1 MEDYVARL
9 VAHIGSQPQGICTLA
24 SLGSCVP
31 KPPGVVG
38 GLKSVVKRRQE
49 FILHDPDQGGGG
61 ERVSLAQAPGTRSA
75 TSGIG
80 QFVTLLCA
88 WIRTRGEQRVTAAQL
103 GEFYAAHPS
112 VDRSVLPANKK
123 LKYLCGHDDAR
134 GRLKFQP
141 NPNAPGGGWLEI
153 VTSPL
158 PEPTMSTGRLPAC
171 KFYAQGYCQWGVQCR
186 FAHDELHRTT
196 VQVATPRPAQTA
208 ATSSSQPQTPDELVA
223 LTEEATAIAFG
234 RHLLANPAI
243 VARCSSKPQF
253 KTEFK
258 SWKTREASNGC
269 VWRGTASGILWKLI
283 SLGSKASRPD
293 SVVRVK
299 GVAGQRIYFGA
310 SGMAAVAETLAE
322 NRPRIEADKCGICV
336 TPLALFDSEA
346 IIRRGNLI
354 EKTLTV
360 TNGSNVPQQLV
371 SCQLMGRG
379 VSEFT
384 VSFPE
389 TGAIPLGPGQA
400 VTLRVRCR
408 PVRSGMTRDVLNL
421 NFGPFSIGRY
431 LEVRCGDP
439 DALSDLAP
447 TRPYERR
454 QRRRVPPAQETETV
468 AAPRLAHPEG
478 APVRSKPAMELPTF
492 YVPSA
497 LRQAAESGEA
507 AERLEEGS
515 ERIRTLLG
523 GSSAAAGVAAYQK
536 HYQDLLWLEE
546 IQLVEDLH
554 NFDLRD
560 DEATILTPRGRCYAL
575 EVRGLS
581 ENRPSVLKGDEIKV
595 NFPSEPHRVYRGRV
609 NDIELETV
617 VLSFDSS
624 FRYVAG
630 QHVEVSF
637 VLRRTSLRRFH
648 LGIRGL
654 SECPGAATLL
664 FPDIIDLEGGRLQ
677 PPREVSSA
685 RLRPF
690 NRDLNEEQ
698 MAAVSAIVEG
708 EARHVPYIIFG
719 PPGTGKTTTV
729 VEAVLQCV
737 KRVVKKELRVLV
749 CSPTNTAADVLCQ
762 RLSQGGLSSRL
773 DLLRLMAYSRSR
785 RDIDPVVMRHAN
797 WSEAENAFET
807 PSLEEIKRPRV
818 VVATLATAAKLCCEG
833 LPRGHFDVM
842 VIDESGQAMEPEAL
856 AAASML
862 LGDGQLVLA
871 GDPKQL
877 GPVIHHGL
885 AKEHGLSTSVLER
898 LMERPIYQK
907 RPEYDPRVLTK
918 LVRNFRAHELL
929 LELPNEL
936 FYEGD
941 LLRCGDEMLIRCCE
955 DWEGLPTPQVPL
967 FFDGL
972 VGKDQREDRS
982 PSWFNA
988 DECDRVLEHVLDLL
1002 RPHNGCAT
1010 RLTEDDIGVI
1020 APYNKQV
1027 QKLKKLFKKKNL
1039 ENIKVGSTE
1048 MFQGQERKVIIISTV
1063 RSSED
1068 WVGSDVRH
1076 NLGFLD
1082 NPKRFNVAITRAQ
1095 ALLII
1100 VGNPLVLRLDP
1111 HWAALLRQCVERGAY
1126 RGVPLPPMPGSES
1139 DVVAA
1144 SLAADLEQ
1152 LTLDDEEAA
1161 EQPEMP
1167 EYE

>member
-1 MEDYVARL
+1 
-9 VAHIGSQPQGICTLA
+9 LA
-24 SLGSCVP
+24 
-31 KPPGVVG
+31 
-38 GLKSVVKRRQE
+38 
-49 FILHDPDQGGGG
+49 DP
-61 ERVSLAQAPGTRSA
+61 S
-75 TSGIG
+75 
-80 QFVTLLCA
+80 
-88 WIRTRGEQRVTAAQL
+88 
-103 GEFYAAHPS
+103 
-112 VDRSVLPANKK
+112 
-123 LKYLCGHDDAR
+123 
-134 GRLKFQP
+134 P
-141 NPNAPGGGWLEI
+141 NDG
-153 VTSPL
+153 
-158 PEPTMSTGRLPAC
+158 
-171 KFYAQGYCQWGVQCR
+171 
-186 FAHDELHRTT
+186 
-196 VQVATPRPAQTA
+196 
-208 ATSSSQPQTPDELVA
+208 
-223 LTEEATAIAFG
+223 TEEATAIAFG

-253 KTEFK
+253 YTEFK
-258 SWKTREASNGC
+258 SWKAREASNGC
-269 VWRGTASGILWKLI
+269 VRRGTASGILLKLI
-283 SLGSKASRPD
+283 RLGTTESAQHG
-293 SVVRVK
+293 VVRVK
-299 GVAGQRIYFGA
+299 GAVGQKIYFGA

-322 NRPRIEADKCGICV
+322 NRPRIEADKRGIRV

-354 EKTLTV
+354 EKTLTI
-360 TNGSNVPQQLV
+360 TNENAVPQQLV

-389 TGAIPLGPGQA
+389 NGTLPLGPGQA

-478 APVRSKPAMELPTF
+478 APVRPKPAMELPLF
-492 YVPSA
+492 YIPPA
-497 LRQAAESGEA
+497 LRQEAESGEA
-507 AERLEEGS
+507 AERLEEGT

-560 DEATILTPRGRCYAL
+560 DEATILTPRGGCYAL

-609 NDIELETV
+609 LEIERETV

-630 QHVEVSF
+630 QRVEVSF

-654 SECPGAATLL
+654 STCPGAATLL
-664 FPDIIDLEGGRLQ
+664 FPDMNDLEGGRLH

-685 RLRPF
+685 GLRPF
-690 NRDLNEEQ
+690 NRNLNQEQ

-737 KRVVKKELRVLV
+737 RRVVKKELRVLV
-749 CSPTNTAADVLCQ
+749 CSPTNTAADVLCE
-762 RLSQGGLSSRL
+762 RLSSGGLSSRL
-773 DLLRLMAYSRSR
+773 DMLRLMAYSRSR
-785 RDIDPVVMRHAN
+785 RDIDPIVMRHAN
-797 WSEAENAFET
+797 WSEAANGFVT
-807 PSLEEIKRPRV
+807 PCLEEIKRPRV

-833 LPRGHFDVM
+833 LPRGHFDLM
-842 VIDESGQAMEPEAL
+842 FIDESGQAMEPEAL
-856 AAASML
+856 AAASTLM
-862 LGDGQLVLA
+862 GEGGQLVLA

-885 AKEHGLSTSVLER
+885 AKEHGLSTSMLER
-898 LMERPIYQK
+898 VMERPIYQK
-907 RPEYDPRVLTK
+907 RPEYDTRVLTK

-941 LLRCGDEMLIRCCE
+941 LLCCGDEMLIRCCE

-972 VGKDQREDRS
+972 VGKDEQEDRS

-988 DECDRVLEHVLDLL
+988 DECERVLEHVLDLL

-1027 QKLKKLFKKKNL
+1027 QKLKERFKKKNL
-1039 ENIKVGSTE
+1039 EKIKVGSTE

-1111 HWAALLRQCVERGAY
+1111 HWGALLRQCVERGAY

-1161 EQPEMP
+1161 EQLEMP
-1167 EYE
+1167 TYE